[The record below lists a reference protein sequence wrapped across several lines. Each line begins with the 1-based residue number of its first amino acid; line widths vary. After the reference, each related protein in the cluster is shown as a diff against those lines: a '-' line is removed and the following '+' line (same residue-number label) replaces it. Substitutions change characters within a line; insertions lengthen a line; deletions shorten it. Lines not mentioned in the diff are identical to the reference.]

1 MSLYRNSKVQQIRL
15 WQDHFATSEYCRCA
29 DQWSARC
36 PGVRS
41 RPGYIDAD
49 LVMRTHLKK
58 TASRCL
64 LRCTSSA
71 PSDPSLCVN
80 RHVPGV
86 DGCSGCH
93 TTRLRQRSLD
103 QPSCLRVTASAVGLE
118 RRRVADLRL
127 ATLRPCVDALI
138 SILQHI
144 QFKVAV
150 LTYKVLHGCAIRP
163 WSIRRCGRLTKSTS
177 SLLRQH

>member
-58 TASRCL
+58 TASRCFAV
-64 LRCTSSA
+64 LRQ
-71 PSDPSLCVN
+71 LHQIRRCVSTDTFQALM
-80 RHVPGV
+80 VALV
-86 DGCSGCH
+86 V
-93 TTRLRQRSLD
+93 TRLD
-103 QPSCLRVTASAVGLE
+103 YGN
-118 RRRVADLRL
+118 
-127 ATLRPCVDALI
+127 
-138 SILQHI
+138 
-144 QFKVAV
+144 AV
-150 LTYKVLHGCAIRP
+150 LTSLPVYVSRHLQSVLNAAVWLIFGL
-163 WSIRRCGRLTKSTS
+163 RRSDHVST
-177 SLLRQH
+177 R